1 VAVQHSH
8 SGKIGSKKKK
18 NYIEFELI
26 KNTVLRAA
34 AIHLDIQTIFSLITT
49 YITMPPPSKFKKK
62 LRAQAALAR
71 CSRTSLASK
80 ASAQS
85 TTLSKSFCTSSSS
98 PTVTTTPSNTPDAA
112 FDEEKESNQ
121 ETFEN
126 VCLHLPDTQEGS
138 EEDGYHTD
146 DDLSELEDEE
156 LEESLK
162 KQREGEIEQVRV
174 IQDVFDTLMR
184 EVDKK
189 EWKKAESNRSMGYGS
204 KSSERTERWR
214 RQKER
219 EKSTKDAKIR
229 NSSEKQFKLRSEAIT
244 YSYMQGICPDDEKL
258 LQSDLA

>member
-1 VAVQHSH
+1 
-8 SGKIGSKKKK
+8 
-18 NYIEFELI
+18 
-26 KNTVLRAA
+26 
-34 AIHLDIQTIFSLITT
+34 
-49 YITMPPPSKFKKK
+49 MPPPSKFKKK
-62 LRAQAALAR
+62 LQAQAALAR
-71 CSRTSLASK
+71 CSRTSVTSLASESK
-80 ASAQS
+80 SSAQS
-85 TTLSKSFCTSSSS
+85 ATLSEPFHTSSSS
-98 PTVTTTPSNTPDAA
+98 PTANTTPSTGNTPDAV
-112 FDEEKESNQ
+112 FDREKEGNQ
-121 ETFEN
+121 DSETFEN

-174 IQDVFDTLMR
+174 IHDVFDTLMR

-219 EKSTKDAKIR
+219 EKRTKDGKTR
-229 NSSEKQFKLRSEAIT
+229 KSSENQFKLHSEPIT
-244 YSYMQGICPDDEKL
+244 YSYTQGICPDDEKL